1 MAELITIA
9 KYRPPNWSPAPMN
22 YSLSRLH
29 RIDEH
34 LYSFMI
40 FHPDIK
46 YPYIRQ
52 TGSFDPD
59 TKKHFDLIEV
69 IDPGDKDYW
78 ELRPEDWEAGH
89 LKGGAVKIRY
99 RSPIVNIVYHQED
112 LKWETQMFLLI
123 DHENGD
129 LWEIEGVKDY
139 TRSPSAP

>member
-29 RIDEH
+29 RLDEH

-40 FHPDIK
+40 FHPDVE

-52 TGSFDPD
+52 TSAFDPD
-59 TKKHFDLIEV
+59 TRKPFDSIEI
-69 IDPGDKDYW
+69 IDPGNKDYW
-78 ELRPEDWEAGH
+78 ELGPEDWEAGH
-89 LKGGAVKIRY
+89 VKGGAVKIRY

-129 LWEIEGVKDY
+129 LWEIECVKDY